1 MGFLRL
7 RSALLACWLSIHL
20 PYANA
25 SKEHGKRWYLKFQ
38 NRFFFDPADQQKGFL

>member
-7 RSALLACWLSIHL
+7 RRALLACWLSIQL

-25 SKEHGKRWYLKFQ
+25 SKEHGKRWHLKFQ
-38 NRFFFDPADQQKGFL
+38 SRLFFDPAGQQNGFL